1 MTIDNRL
8 ERCSVIKLLPKFYA
22 SLSNG
27 QSRIPEVKYLKEKN
41 TTAPR
46 AKSRRVPRTDPTTT
60 VEELDNSSAQT
71 MVQLKTSKYSI
82 TIQYMLR

>member
-1 MTIDNRL
+1 M
-8 ERCSVIKLLPKFYA
+8 ERCSAIKVLPKFYA
-22 SLSNG
+22 SRSNG
-27 QSRIPEVKYLKEKN
+27 QSRIPEVKYLKERN

-46 AKSRRVPRTDPTTT
+46 AKSRRMPRTDPTTT

-82 TIQYMLR
+82 TVQYK